1 MRTIKL
7 SHWGRCINRPVQ
19 SIDAL
24 HSRRILQYEPG
35 TTPTGSCIGSRRVA
49 FYLVFKWSSWFAS
62 VVKQAT
68 YGHCQATSGQIL
80 KVYFLYLR
88 LFVCNK
94 SAEIIAII
102 WLLIDAYA
110 RRILLQTNNVICCCM
125 ILLEI
130 VVDLW
135 IEYPFSPF
143 LRQCI
148 ALFEQLKIVKFMN
161 LFPNSTRE

>member
-1 MRTIKL
+1 MHQ
-7 SHWGRCINRPVQ
+7 SPCPVDWCIAFKEDSPIRAWDNAHRV
-19 SIDAL
+19 L
-24 HSRRILQYEPG
+24 HRQLPSRFLP
-35 TTPTGSCIGSRRVA
+35 C
-49 FYLVFKWSSWFAS
+49 FKWSSWFAS

-102 WLLIDAYA
+102 CLLIDAYT
-110 RRILLQTNNVICCCM
+110 RRILLQMNNVICCCM
-125 ILLEI
+125 ISLEI